1 MWEKAIEL
9 VDEDMNW
16 LSEDGWVIV
25 QIDPREYK
33 SLPLENLVEIEQR
46 KYGSTMLIFYERK
59 ALANNG

>member
-1 MWEKAIEL
+1 M
-9 VDEDMNW
+9 DEDLKW

-33 SLPLENLVEIEQR
+33 KLALENLEEIEQR

-59 ALANNG
+59 EQQ